1 MKPLASV
8 LMVIGVAASAGIAA
22 PLEMGL
28 GAGPSFTS
36 LDSLNNSISA
46 FNTLID
52 HLNEVF
58 SVHPDVTGTVPSMP
72 SIGTGL
78 SLYASEY
85 YRLNDWLAF
94 GVHLEYAR
102 SASGTE
108 GAYQGGT
115 VSTVDLYYHA
125 QILGIVLG
133 GEATFVD
140 LGLRLGAVGGLG
152 YFYAMVDQRMLF
164 EIPDE
169 YPEAIAGVPPAMEG
183 RYRGGSLGLEVG
195 LNLSY
200 PVVDWLAIGAQVRYR
215 TANVRV
221 LRDAQGDPL
230 GLAGGEDGDSLSL
243 HGLAVQLH
251 FLISIDLSLDGGKET
266 P

>member
-46 FNTLID
+46 LNTLIE

-72 SIGTGL
+72 SMGTGL
-78 SLYASEY
+78 SLYAGEY
-85 YRLNDWLAF
+85 YRLNDWLAV
-94 GVHLEYAR
+94 GVHLEYAG

-108 GAYQGGT
+108 GVYRGGT
-115 VSTVDLYYHA
+115 VSTVDLYYQA
-125 QILGIVLG
+125 QVLG
-133 GEATFVD
+133 VVLGSEVTFVD

-152 YFYAMVDQRMLF
+152 FFYAIVDQRILF

-169 YPEAIAGVPPAMEG
+169 YPEAIAGVPSTTEG
-183 RYRGGSLGLEVG
+183 RYRGGSLGLEAG

-200 PVVDWLAIGAQVRYR
+200 PVFEWLAVGAQVRYR
-215 TANVRV
+215 SANVRV
-221 LRDAQGDPL
+221 LRNAQGDPL
-230 GLAGGEDGDSLSL
+230 GLADDDGDSLSL

-251 FLISIDLSLDGGKET
+251 FSISIDLSLDGGKET

>member
-8 LMVIGVAASAGIAA
+8 LMVIGVAASVGIAG

-46 FNTLID
+46 LNTLID

-85 YRLNDWLAF
+85 YRLNDGFAF
-94 GVHLEYAR
+94 GVHLEYAS

-108 GAYQGGT
+108 GAYRGGT
-115 VSTVDLYYHA
+115 VSTVDLQYRA
-125 QILGIVLG
+125 QVLG
-133 GEATFVD
+133 VVLGSEFTFVD
-140 LGLRLGAVGGLG
+140 LGLRLGAFGGLG
-152 YFYAMVDQRMLF
+152 YFHAMVDQRILF
-164 EIPDE
+164 EIPEE
-169 YPEAIAGVPPAMEG
+169 YPESIAGVPPAVEG
-183 RYRGGSLGLEVG
+183 RYRGGSLGLEAG

-200 PVVDWLAIGAQVRYR
+200 PMLEWLAIGAQVRYR
-215 TANVRV
+215 SANVRV
-221 LRDAQGDPL
+221 LRNAQGDPL
-230 GLAGGEDGDSLSL
+230 GFAGGEDGDALSL
-243 HGLAVQLH
+243 HGLAVQLY
-251 FLISIDLSLDGGKET
+251 LSISIDLSLDGGKET